1 MAREKFLYFM
11 EQTDGEFDSAADA
24 IAVPSKALTG
34 FRSASNTTL
43 EVYFSAHSEAAS
55 GDGDDNDKVV
65 LTITSKKHKDVI
77 DDISRLVVQG
87 QDALIVV
94 ADDANSIYCS
104 EHISACAI
112 TVGV

>member
-11 EQTDGEFDSAADA
+11 QETDGEFDTAADA
-24 IAVPSKALTG
+24 VALPSKAFTG

-43 EVYFSAHSEAAS
+43 ELYFSASSEAAS
-55 GDGDDNDKVV
+55 GDNDDNDKIV

-77 DDISRLVVQG
+77 EDISRLLVQG

-94 ADDANSIYCS
+94 SDDANSIFCS
-104 EHISACAI
+104 EHISGCTI
-112 TVGV
+112 TVGS